1 MTMTR
6 TFNFNG
12 DCMTYTVEKEMD
24 IRDVWS
30 IYRFTKVK
38 ELRDYICQITEKNTG
53 GTYAMLIHEEQIKN
67 MYPNVYERL
76 VLNLN

>member
-1 MTMTR
+1 MTR

-12 DCMTYTVEKEMD
+12 DYRTYTTVGNEIE
-24 IRDVWS
+24 IRDAWA

-53 GTYAMLIHEEQIKN
+53 ETYTMLIHEEQIKD

-76 VLNLN
+76 VFNLN

>member
-12 DCMTYTVEKEMD
+12 DCRAYTVEKEME
-24 IRDVWS
+24 IRDAWS
-30 IYRFTKVK
+30 IYRFTKVQ

>member
-12 DCMTYTVEKEMD
+12 DCRIYTVEKEVEIKD
-24 IRDVWS
+24 PWS
-30 IYRFTKVK
+30 IYRFTKAK
-38 ELRDYICQITEKNTG
+38 ELRDCICEITEKNTG
-53 GTYAMLIHEEQIKN
+53 EVFIMMMHEQQIKD

-76 VLNLN
+76 VSI

>member
-12 DCMTYTVEKEMD
+12 DCRIYTVEKEMEIKD
-24 IRDVWS
+24 PWS

-38 ELRDYICQITEKNTG
+38 ELRDWICEITEKNTG
-53 GTYAMLIHEEQIKN
+53 EVFIMMMHEQQIKD
-67 MYPNVYERL
+67 MYPSLKSFTKTRI
-76 VLNLN
+76 